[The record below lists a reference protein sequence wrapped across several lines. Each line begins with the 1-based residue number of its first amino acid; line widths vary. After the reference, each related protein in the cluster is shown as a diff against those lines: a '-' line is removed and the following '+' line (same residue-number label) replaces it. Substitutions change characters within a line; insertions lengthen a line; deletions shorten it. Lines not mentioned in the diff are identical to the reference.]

1 MKTLK
6 TALLTLTVLASA
18 TLFAGIGVPGEG
30 NPLLASANIAINAVA
45 GYTVDKVKDSDG
57 VRIKVRDPQGK
68 EFWVSEIL
76 GDQEKKFFFNG
87 QSSNLLIADLNAD
100 QKPEIITA
108 VSFPPHNGSLHV
120 FTLDKDQ
127 QRFTPMQFSNP
138 QTSNSNSFLV
148 SDLFQED
155 GQDLTFVDNNRV
167 RALGMLYPE
176 SEGAEAVASFFFYKL
191 AGDAFT
197 FDGSEPVPVDN

>member
-1 MKTLK
+1 MKNLTA
-6 TALLTLTVLASA
+6 ALLTLAVLASA
-18 TLFAGIGVPGEG
+18 TLFAGIGVPGEL
-30 NPLLASANIAINAVA
+30 NPLLASANISINAVE
-45 GYTVDKVKDSDG
+45 GYTVDKVKDSEG

-68 EFWVSEIL
+68 EFWSSEIL

-120 FTLDKDQ
+120 FTLDKEQ
-127 QRFTPMQFSNP
+127 QRFVPIPFSNP
-138 QTSNSNSFLV
+138 QTNNASTFLA
-148 SDLFQED
+148 SDMFQED
-155 GQDLTFVDNNRV
+155 GQDLAFVDNRL

-176 SEGAEAVASFFFYKL
+176 DEGKEAVVSFFFYKL
-191 AGDAFT
+191 SGDSFT
-197 FDGSEPVPVDN
+197 FDGCEPVPVDN

>member
-1 MKTLK
+1 MKTF
-6 TALLTLTVLASA
+6 TALLTLAVLASA
-18 TLFAGIGVPGEG
+18 TLFAGLGVPGES
-30 NPLLASANIAINAVA
+30 NPLLASADIAINAVA
-45 GYTVDKVKDSDG
+45 GYTVDKVKDVDG

-68 EFWVSEIL
+68 EFWVSNVL

-100 QKPEIITA
+100 QQPEIITA
-108 VSFPPHNGSLHV
+108 VSYPPHNGSLHV

-127 QRFTPMQFSNP
+127 QGFVPMQFSNP
-138 QTSNSNSFLV
+138 QTNSSSEFLA
-148 SDLFQED
+148 SDMLQED

-176 SEGAEAVASFFFYKL
+176 NEGAEAVASFFFYKL
-191 AGDAFT
+191 SGAAFT